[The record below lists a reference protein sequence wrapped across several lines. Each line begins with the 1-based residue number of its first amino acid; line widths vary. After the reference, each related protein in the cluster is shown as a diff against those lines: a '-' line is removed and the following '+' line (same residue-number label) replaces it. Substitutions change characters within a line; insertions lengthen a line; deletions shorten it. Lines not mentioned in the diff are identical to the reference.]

1 LEKTGI
7 SRATLNNYIS
17 WGIVPRPEVLP
28 PEPQDGAAPRI
39 GYFPETVLDRIEE
52 IQRLKAEG
60 WSIAR
65 ITQHYGQSAPSPDAL
80 VDDVSEP
87 APAHPA
93 QDLARGAMP
102 RLSFEEVAHPAYMLN
117 ARFDVQWLNDAARS
131 SAWPNTL
138 PLPADAVSHGIFR
151 YLLQGTAAAGE
162 ARQAALRFHLGLAR
176 QRGVAL
182 RDLARDVAADQVP
195 ALERLYGEAQ
205 PIEFGT
211 VAQTQVPPGRAGAK
225 PTQLY
230 AVQFREG
237 ILVLH
242 VPGEAAAADV
252 SLLLGPAQREAGAA
266 EARRVPALTQVAV
279 LVTELQCSSRLWSEL
294 PAKEYFELINHI
306 WMTLE
311 PIFRRHHG
319 TLGRYRGE
327 GMVCYFL
334 PRGDSNYLW
343 SALLAAHQV
352 REAMRRVSKDWQ
364 VRKGWATEL
373 YMNTGVDEGQEWLG
387 TLRPGAQVEF
397 TVLGDAMNHAALIS
411 HFASSGR
418 IWITRNLVDKLAVAE
433 RDRLKWGVHRPNT
446 EGRDTFVASLFSR
459 IEHVADLAA
468 PGREQLRAIAR
479 LSVTEIVDIAAEPGG
494 TADRPAAQP
503 PH

>member
-1 LEKTGI
+1 LEKTGL

-28 PEPQDGAAPRI
+28 PEPHDGAAPRI
-39 GYFPETVLDRIEE
+39 GYFPESVLDRIEE

-65 ITQHYGQSAPSPDAL
+65 ITQHFGQSAPPAEALADDAA
-80 VDDVSEP
+80 EA
-87 APAHPA
+87 APAYPA
-93 QDLARGAMP
+93 QELARGAMP
-102 RLSFEEVAHPAYMLN
+102 RLSFEEIAHPAYMLN

-131 SAWPNTL
+131 AAWPNLL
-138 PLPADAVSHGIFR
+138 PLPQDAVSHGIFR
-151 YLLQGTAAAGE
+151 FLLQGAAADSE
-162 ARQAALRFHLGLAR
+162 PRRAALRFHLGLAR
-176 QRGVAL
+176 QRGIAL

-195 ALERLYGEAQ
+195 VLERLYGEVQA
-205 PIEFGT
+205 IEFAA
-211 VAQTQVPPGRAGAK
+211 VAQTQVSPGRAGAK
-225 PTQLY
+225 PVHLY
-230 AVQFREG
+230 AMQFREG
-237 ILVLH
+237 ILILH

-252 SLLLGPAQREAGAA
+252 SLLLAPTQREAGAA

-279 LVTELQCSSRLWSEL
+279 LVTELQDSSRLWSEL

-306 WMTLE
+306 WVTLE
-311 PIFRRHHG
+311 PILRRHHG
-319 TLGRYRGE
+319 TLGRCRGE

-373 YMNTGVDEGQEWLG
+373 HMNTGVDEGQEWLG

-411 HFASSGR
+411 HFAGSGR
-418 IWITRNLVDKLAVAE
+418 IWITRNLVDKLPGAQ
-433 RDRLKWGVHRPNT
+433 RDRLKWGVHRPNS
-446 EGRDTFVASLFSR
+446 EGRDAFVASIFSR
-459 IEHVADLAA
+459 IEHLTDLAA
-468 PGREQLRAIAR
+468 AGRDGLRAIAR